1 MYLITT
7 YHETDN
13 LRYVVTIT
21 SPLVM
26 STLRNMWCHQQQ
38 RESFVD
44 VFLGNISLLS
54 DVLMIGATPLYS
66 R

>member
-1 MYLITT
+1 
-7 YHETDN
+7 
-13 LRYVVTIT
+13 
-21 SPLVM
+21 M